1 MRTFLVRYDTKL
13 VGVLYINEY
22 GKYKYICNQDVINEI
37 PAVEPVAPALS
48 IPQPEFSYVIP
59 YFKVRIDN
67 VDGPIKNRE
76 YGFVTDKVR
85 LIEV

>member
-13 VGVLYINEY
+13 VGVLYINED
-22 GKYKYICNQDVINEI
+22 GQYKYVCNMDIIREI
-37 PAVEPVAPALS
+37 PAMEPIAPALS
-48 IPQPEFSYVIP
+48 TAQPEFGYVIP
-59 YFKVRIDN
+59 YFKVRLDN
-67 VDGPIKNRE
+67 IEGPIAKRE

>member
-13 VGVLYINEY
+13 VGVLYINED
-22 GKYKYICNQDVINEI
+22 GQYKYVCNMDVIGEI
-37 PAVEPVAPALS
+37 PALEPVAPAIS
-48 IPQPEFSYVIP
+48 TAQPEFSYVIP
-59 YFKVRIDN
+59 YFKVRLDN
-67 VDGPIKNRE
+67 IEGPIKNRE